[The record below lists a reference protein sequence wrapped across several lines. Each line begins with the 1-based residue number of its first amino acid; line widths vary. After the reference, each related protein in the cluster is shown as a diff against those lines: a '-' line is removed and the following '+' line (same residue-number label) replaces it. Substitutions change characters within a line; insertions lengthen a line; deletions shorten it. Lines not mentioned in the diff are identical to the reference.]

1 MRRDKAPETLGDYV
15 REARQRAN
23 LRLRE
28 LAQELGI
35 TPSYLSDIENDRRV
49 PSQDVLEGI
58 ARRLHLDL
66 DELLA
71 RAGRLDPDTER
82 YLRRSPAALRLF
94 RRIAEQRLDEA
105 DLKELEQRVERLGQ
119 RRK

>member
-1 MRRDKAPETLGDYV
+1 MRRPRPPETLGDYV
-15 REARQRAN
+15 RDARQRAN

-28 LAQELGI
+28 LAEELGI

-49 PSQDVLEGI
+49 PSQEVLEGI

-82 YLRRSPAALRLF
+82 YLRRSPAAVRLF
-94 RRIAEQRLDEA
+94 RRIAEQGLGEA
-105 DLKELEQRVERLGQ
+105 DLEELQQQVERLGQ